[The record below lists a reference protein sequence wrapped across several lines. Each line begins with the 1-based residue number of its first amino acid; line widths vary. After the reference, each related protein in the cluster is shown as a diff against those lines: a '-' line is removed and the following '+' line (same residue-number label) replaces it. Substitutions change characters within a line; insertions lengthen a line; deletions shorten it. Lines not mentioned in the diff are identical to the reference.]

1 MKVFTGTAL
10 YSAIFSSIFFFF
22 FFFFE
27 GKKSSVLRPFV
38 VSSSPFSMFIR
49 SFFGFIVSLI
59 DVFIFGNAS
68 VNPCTV

>member
-1 MKVFTGTAL
+1 MKVFTVKAFFL
-10 YSAIFSSIFFFF
+10 AFFVSIFFFF